1 MEFLVTF
8 AVLAGLALFFWWIER
23 YNARNEAAYF
33 QKKLKKGFGD
43 ISDKEYSLERFAKI
57 GSYYRK
63 HREPGQIDDITWN
76 DLDMDEIFMRM
87 DYSLSATG
95 EEYLY
100 YRLRTPLYEKDEM
113 QQMEE
118 NIRFFTENAD
128 ERIKVQML
136 MRRLGFTGKYSLYD
150 YLDNLDNLGQRSNL
164 KHYIL
169 DLLYL
174 PAIVLMTVNFSLGLF
189 VFILLMI
196 CGIVTYFKEKGEIN
210 PYIVSF
216 GFVMRLYALSREL
229 DKMQLSGFEK
239 QLQMLKKGRNSLK
252 KMYRGSFWVMSGQ
265 NSNATGGNPAEMI
278 LDYVRMIFHPDL
290 IKFNRML
297 HVLRAKYDEVDDMIT
312 AAGYLE
318 CMISVAS
325 YRASLKNG
333 YCVPEFTEKE
343 LGRVLEINQ
352 GYHPMLNEPVKNS
365 ITTGESILLTGSN
378 ASGKST
384 FLKTVALCAIMA
396 QTVHT
401 VTADSY
407 RAPMF
412 AVFSAMSLRDSL
424 MSGESYY
431 IVEIKAIKRILD
443 EIQAEEREVPVLCF
457 VDEVLRGTNTIER
470 ISAAAQILKKI
481 SEDGAL
487 CFAATHDIELTELL
501 KEHYTSYHFAEEI
514 REGDIVFDYRLREGK
529 AGTRNAIGLLK
540 ILGYPTEITDG
551 ATECA
556 KYFEQSGNWK
566 L

>member
-1 MEFLVTF
+1 MTV
-8 AVLAGLALFFWWIER
+8 AVLAGLALFFWGIEN
-23 YNARNEAAYF
+23 YNARNEATYF
-33 QKKLKKGFGD
+33 QKKLVKRFGEM
-43 ISDKEYSLERFAKI
+43 SDKEYSLERFAKI

-100 YRLRTPLYEKDEM
+100 YRLRTPIYEEDKM
-113 QQMEE
+113 QQMEK
-118 NIRFFTENAD
+118 NICYFTEHD
-128 ERIKVQML
+128 EERIKVQML
-136 MRRLGFTGKYSLYD
+136 MRKLGFTGKYSLYD
-150 YLDNLDNLGQRSNL
+150 YLDNLDNLGKRSNV

-169 DLLYL
+169 DLMYI
-174 PAIVLMTVNFSLGLF
+174 PATILMAVNFSLGFF
-189 VFILLMI
+189 VFILVMVW
-196 CGIVTYFKEKGEIN
+196 GIVTYFKEKGEIN
-210 PYIVSF
+210 PYIVSL

-229 DKMQLSGFEK
+229 DKLQLHGFE
-239 QLQMLKKGRNSLK
+239 QQMQMLEKGRNSLK

-297 HVLRAKYDEVDDMIT
+297 HVLRDKYAELDDMIT

-318 CMISVAS
+318 SMISIAS

-333 YCVPEFTEKE
+333 YCVPEFAKNAAPC
-343 LGRVLEINQ
+343 LEIEH

-365 ITTGESILLTGSN
+365 IITGDSILLTGSN

-384 FLKTVALCAIMA
+384 FLKTVALSAIMA

-401 VTADSY
+401 VTADAY

-431 IVEIKAIKRILD
+431 IVEIKAIKRIMD
-443 EIQAEEREVPVLCF
+443 EIRAKRNDVPVLCF

-470 ISAAAQILKKI
+470 IAAAAQILKKI

-501 KEHYTSYHFAEEI
+501 KEHYVSYHFAEAI
-514 REGDIVFDYRLREGK
+514 REGDIVFDYQLREGK

-540 ILGYPTEITDG
+540 ILGYPPEITDG